1 LDPRFKKIN
10 RLLIDYSKGNFNT
23 SVGLS
28 GKADEID
35 AFISNINMLGEE
47 LKETTIRKNFFTGIF
62 NSVSDMIFVLNAK
75 GIISDA
81 NRAACNALL
90 SDLSELK
97 QQHMDNFIKGNKG
110 TFFQNTVKIA
120 GTGRQTEG
128 MLITKSRNKVP
139 VLCTIDKL
147 ISPRNRRL
155 NYILTAKDISELKR
169 YQHSL
174 AESELK
180 YRSIFEESSDLIFIC
195 DAKGKIYELNP
206 AGRQLIESLK
216 PENQNLFSLVPNKST
231 FKELLHNLKPDKG
244 LDNYQCRLQLPGGG
258 VYDCL
263 LSVSPFFNDK
273 QKIAGY
279 RGMLKNISP
288 QTQMEGLRLRTITET
303 QEQERKRFAKDIH
316 DSIGQQLSAIKFYLG
331 AALTNTDN
339 HNTRNILARSNE
351 GMIKILADV
360 RDICFNLMPKTLENF
375 GLVYSIKEL
384 CSQTEL
390 SNHLTFSFTSKN
402 GFPDL
407 NKQMEISIFRII
419 QEFIS
424 NALKHGNATEIIIR
438 LSHSYKHISIFLKD
452 NGKGFHLTVNKRK
465 KQFGLDN
472 IETRVKSYNGTLLIK
487 SAPGKGTSFQINLPR
502 YEQLKTRQNK
512 NH

>member
-1 LDPRFKKIN
+1 
-10 RLLIDYSKGNFNT
+10 
-23 SVGLS
+23 
-28 GKADEID
+28 
-35 AFISNINMLGEE
+35 
-47 LKETTIRKNFFTGIF
+47 
-62 NSVSDMIFVLNAK
+62 
-75 GIISDA
+75 
-81 NRAACNALL
+81 
-90 SDLSELK
+90 
-97 QQHMDNFIKGNKG
+97 
-110 TFFQNTVKIA
+110 
-120 GTGRQTEG
+120 
-128 MLITKSRNKVP
+128 
-139 VLCTIDKL
+139 
-147 ISPRNRRL
+147 
-155 NYILTAKDISELKR
+155 
-169 YQHSL
+169 
-174 AESELK
+174 
-180 YRSIFEESSDLIFIC
+180 
-195 DAKGKIYELNP
+195 
-206 AGRQLIESLK
+206 
-216 PENQNLFSLVPNKST
+216 
-231 FKELLHNLKPDKG
+231 
-244 LDNYQCRLQLPGGG
+244 
-258 VYDCL
+258 
-263 LSVSPFFNDK
+263 
-273 QKIAGY
+273 
-279 RGMLKNISP
+279 MLKNISP